1 VGAPIV
7 STLRRRIK
15 FHRARPRR
23 LCYMLARDSLREGGR
38 QMATIGDAVLISAIV
53 AISTAAQ
60 LVLTSRAKRKEK
72 DQDYARED
80 AVAKQAAEAARLLVE
95 RQDAM
100 ASKAA
105 EAARLLAVN
114 TEAVAKTAQRTSDKL
129 DVIHT
134 LVNSNMTAAMQA
146 ELDATVREAAMIQEV
161 MDLKKTSGVDPT
173 VEALAALKS
182 ARNKI
187 AELTSTLTDRLK
199 VTTAG
204 K

>member
-1 VGAPIV
+1 
-7 STLRRRIK
+7 
-15 FHRARPRR
+15 
-23 LCYMLARDSLREGGR
+23 
-38 QMATIGDAVLISAIV
+38 MASVGDAVLISAIV
-53 AISTAAQ
+53 AVSTAVQ

-114 TEAVAKTAQRTSDKL
+114 TAAVTETAHVAAESAQRTSDKL
-129 DVIHT
+129 DVIHI

-161 MDLKKTSGVDPT
+161 MDLKMAAGTQPA
-173 VEALAALKS
+173 VEALAALES
-182 ARNKI
+182 ARKKI
-187 AELTSTLTDRLK
+187 GELGAALKDR
-199 VTTAG
+199 VQATAAIKNAG
-204 K
+204 V